1 MDEHMIPIIKKH
13 FPSHKFLFAYRDCL
27 PCSMSFY
34 KAFGSLP
41 QVMNNIYH
49 ANKELL
55 SGDLRKLQ
63 QNPLARHGWLTYTNG
78 YDMQFCLQ
86 VFRECKPHPNS
97 FEYFVLSW
105 ATELRIISRHQS
117 NGMHFHLLKYEDLQA
132 DPHSMVQGVFDYLD
146 ISADLLEI
154 AYKSMEQDSQLDTYF
169 SREKKIDNKSWVRTA
184 ESDQRC
190 NAMLKAFDFPKL
202 GAKTVL

>member
-1 MDEHMIPIIKKH
+1 MSHWKYRPTKDKKEFSRNILDISGFAKTKEFENIVLAAIKLQLNSITKGYSVFWKGIGMDEHMIPIIKKH

-34 KAFGSLP
+34 KAFGRLP

-78 YDMQFCLQ
+78 FDMQFCLQ

-97 FEYFVLSW
+97 F
-105 ATELRIISRHQS
+105 
-117 NGMHFHLLKYEDLQA
+117 
-132 DPHSMVQGVFDYLD
+132 
-146 ISADLLEI
+146 
-154 AYKSMEQDSQLDTYF
+154 
-169 SREKKIDNKSWVRTA
+169 
-184 ESDQRC
+184 
-190 NAMLKAFDFPKL
+190 
-202 GAKTVL
+202 